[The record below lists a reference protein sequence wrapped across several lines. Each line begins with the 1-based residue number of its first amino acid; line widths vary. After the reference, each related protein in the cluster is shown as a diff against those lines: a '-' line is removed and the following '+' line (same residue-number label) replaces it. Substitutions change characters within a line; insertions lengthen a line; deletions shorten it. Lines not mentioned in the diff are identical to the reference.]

1 VRVLVDGVE
10 RRCRVRVADDS
21 VVWIDDSDEGH
32 SAWKPTPRF
41 AEDAGAASGGDGAAE
56 VPGTV
61 VAIAV
66 APGDRVTAG
75 QVLVTME
82 AMKMEHQVKA
92 GRDGVVGSVACT
104 VGQFVDAHQAL
115 VVLQD

>member
-1 VRVLVDGVE
+1 MTVDGVD
-10 RRCRVRVADDS
+10 RRCRVRVADDT
-21 VVWIDDSDEGH
+21 VVWVDDSDGGH

-41 AEDAGAASGGDGAAE
+41 PADADASAGDDGAAD

-66 APGDRVTAG
+66 AAGDRVTAG

-92 GRDGVVGSVACT
+92 GRDGVVGSVDCA
-104 VGQFVDAHQAL
+104 VGQFVDAHQIL
-115 VVLQD
+115 VTLA